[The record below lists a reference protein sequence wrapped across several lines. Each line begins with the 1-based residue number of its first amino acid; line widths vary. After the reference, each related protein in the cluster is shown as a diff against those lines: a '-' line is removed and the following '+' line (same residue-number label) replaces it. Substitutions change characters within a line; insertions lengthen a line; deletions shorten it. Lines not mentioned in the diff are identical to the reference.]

1 MNTEKFSTAMNEISD
16 KYIVEALN
24 YRKTLLLQ
32 GWVKWSAAAACLAVI
47 LTALLAALP
56 DYLHG
61 AAPISPSDHDG
72 FLANHYDQNTLSSE
86 SAHPTTIH
94 IDKQGIFINEV
105 TALADAAFPYA
116 WTDPE
121 KYDRIVLDRA
131 GTAGYYGKDL
141 TPAYIPA
148 GLSAG
153 IGNGTANAVREKN
166 GTVVWD
172 TAYLCFYHDYYED
185 GSPKLTEDIAAT
197 KGFSLTASKTGLLND
212 CVYILSENDVI
223 TSDIGGTAVTFGYRS
238 MSYGPYDSQTHEPSG
253 YYDMYVAEFNFEDI
267 EYQLIAT
274 QMELEDVVTIVASII
289 YGNAEIVIDP

>member
-1 MNTEKFSTAMNEISD
+1 MTN
-16 KYIVEALN
+16 
-24 YRKTLLLQ
+24 
-32 GWVKWSAAAACLAVI
+32 
-47 LTALLAALP
+47 
-56 DYLHG
+56 
-61 AAPISPSDHDG
+61 
-72 FLANHYDQNTLSSE
+72 
-86 SAHPTTIH
+86 
-94 IDKQGIFINEV
+94 
-105 TALADAAFPYA
+105 
-116 WTDPE
+116 
-121 KYDRIVLDRA
+121 RA
-131 GTAGYYGKDL
+131 GTADYYGKDL
-141 TPAYIPA
+141 TPSYIPA

-153 IGNGTANAVREKN
+153 SGNGAADAVMEKN